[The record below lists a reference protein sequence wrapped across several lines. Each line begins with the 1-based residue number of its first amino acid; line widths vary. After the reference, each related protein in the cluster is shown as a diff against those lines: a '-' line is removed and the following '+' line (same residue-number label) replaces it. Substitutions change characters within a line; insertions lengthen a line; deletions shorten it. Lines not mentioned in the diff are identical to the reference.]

1 MLTQCPEV
9 NELIILQVCLN
20 IYIKLC
26 RIKSIWGLNVD
37 KNYYNYKTYLIIQ
50 SCYKY
55 LTFSYVAGSQD
66 YDCYIIILLI
76 YVC

>member
-1 MLTQCPEV
+1 MLTQCLEV
-9 NELIILQVCLN
+9 NEQIILQVCLN
-20 IYIKLC
+20 IYIELY
-26 RIKSIWGLNVD
+26 RTKSIWGLNVD

-55 LTFSYVAGSQD
+55 LTWSYVAGSQD
-66 YDCYIIILLI
+66 YDGYIIILLI